1 MQKGGRNPDWPA
13 KPGSGDGLR
22 VPGER
27 RAGEGR
33 NAAGTQRRPGGP
45 KPARGRRWG
54 EEGEVEGARRP
65 PPRPSGLQHVALVA
79 RRLRVPA
86 GTTECRG
93 AWPRRYLPRRPRL
106 HSRQGWGGCP
116 KKRSG
121 GGVGWGPRA
130 PCHCQGVL
138 LHPQLPLPPPPQ
150 GPFGPRRRRGPC
162 VAAWKSGAQTKEGAA
177 PVPQGLGARGLTK
190 GSIRCFAGE
199 KRCQGP
205 LCTWADL
212 TPTPGLRPETVPQA
226 L

>member
-106 HSRQGWGGCP
+106 HSRQGWGGAP
-116 KKRSG
+116 RNEAGAGWAGAQGHPVIARAFSSTRSFPSRRLPRAPSAREG
-121 GGVGWGPRA
+121 GGVPVWPPGSLGPR
-130 PCHCQGVL
+130 QRKGL
-138 LHPQLPLPPPPQ
+138 PQFHRDW
-150 GPFGPRRRRGPC
+150 GRG
-162 VAAWKSGAQTKEGAA
+162 
-177 PVPQGLGARGLTK
+177 
-190 GSIRCFAGE
+190 
-199 KRCQGP
+199 
-205 LCTWADL
+205 D
-212 TPTPGLRPETVPQA
+212 
-226 L
+226 